1 VEYAEGGRSLMMHKV
16 LLTTEK
22 EVEDSAQRT
31 RLFITSCKTKD
42 MVCKVIM
49 DSGSTDNLIST
60 EMVEKLELETTDHPI
75 PYKVSW
81 LQKGHQ
87 VNVTKQCL
95 VEFKIG
101 GYNDKIL
108 CDVIPMDVYHL
119 LLCRPWKYDRN
130 IIHDG
135 KMNTYT
141 LEKNG
146 KTHMLLPIK
155 DKEEEPEGRNIV
167 LLISGKE
174 LLTES
179 EEERRSTILCG
190 QKIENCSD

>member
-1 VEYAEGGRSLMMHKV
+1 MMRKV
-16 LLTTEK
+16 LLTPEK
-22 EVEDSAQRT
+22 EAENPSQRNI
-31 RLFITSCKTKD
+31 LFRTSCKTKD
-42 MVCKVIM
+42 WAYKVIV

-60 EMVEKLELETTDHPI
+60 EMVEKLELETIEHPS
-75 PYKVSW
+75 PYRVSW

-108 CDVIPMDVYHL
+108 CHVIPMDVFHL
-119 LLCRPWKYDRN
+119 LLGRPWQYDRN
-130 IIHDG
+130 VIHDG

-146 KTHMLLPIK
+146 RTHMLLPIK
-155 DKEEEPEGRNIV
+155 DKEVKPEVRNV
-167 LLISGKE
+167 YFS
-174 LLTES
+174 
-179 EEERRSTILCG
+179 
-190 QKIENCSD
+190 